1 MISDCILTIFHL
13 LYFLQFISIYLFKFL
28 LVSKLDW
35 YLGQFGQ
42 LKYLIEKSNFK
53 INSDFQ
59 FFFKSFNLVCQNNN
73 HFLNRKLIDFNSSN
87 HLLLHP
93 IFRLHVFS
101 FQFILFRQ
109 FLNDYLNMTVLSFI
123 NFKNLNF
130 F

>member
-13 LYFLQFISIYLFKFL
+13 LYFLQLISIYLFKFL

-73 HFLNRKLIDFNSSN
+73 HFLNQKLIDFNSSN

-93 IFRLHVFS
+93 IFRLYVFS
-101 FQFILFRQ
+101 FQFILFLQ

>member
-73 HFLNRKLIDFNSSN
+73 HFLNQKLIDFNSSN

-93 IFRLHVFS
+93 IFRLYVFS
-101 FQFILFRQ
+101 FQFILFLQ

>member
-13 LYFLQFISIYLFKFL
+13 LYFLQLISIYLFKFL

-42 LKYLIEKSNFK
+42 LKYLIEKSNFE

-73 HFLNRKLIDFNSSN
+73 HFLNQKLIDFNSSN

-101 FQFILFRQ
+101 FQFILFLQ